1 MRKHRTFFFM
11 TMFATILVTSVMVL
25 IRHSFAQYPPCST
38 PDKLARTGGAT
49 WARNAPVT
57 VVINPDDFPTDAAQ
71 QAIRQAF
78 TTWQNAHTNSG
89 VTFTFTTGSN
99 PQGAMNSYYVHSG
112 PTTTGGNT
120 NIGYLGSPSTQG
132 NITTSVITVLDS
144 SITRA
149 ATLTNIMLH
158 EIGHSFGL
166 DDCLNCAPGSTMM
179 STYQAD
185 CYCPSF
191 PCDQTIKMLPSTV
204 CAGAVRP
211 FRVLENAMR
220 APSTYTEIIQRRR
233 QHQRRRRHPAWKMV
247 WNVPG
252 MVTAAA
258 TLVVNG
264 GLAKT
269 PTQEVALQPPVLANV
284 FRGIARRHL

>member
-25 IRHSFAQYPPCST
+25 IRHSFAQYPECST

-49 WARNAPVT
+49 WARNATVT
-57 VVINPDDFPTDAAQ
+57 VVINPNDFPTDAAQ

-89 VTFTFTTGSN
+89 VTFTFTTGSD
-99 PQGAMNSYYVHSG
+99 PQNAMNSYYVHSG

-120 NIGYLGSPSTQG
+120 NIGFLGSPSTQG
-132 NITTSVITVLDS
+132 NITTSVSTTLDS
-144 SITRA
+144 SLTRA

-158 EIGHSFGL
+158 EIGHTFGL
-166 DDCLNCAPGSTMM
+166 DDCMNCAPGSTVM

-191 PCDQTIKMLPSTV
+191 PCDQN
-204 CAGAVRP
+204 AP
-211 FRVLENAMR
+211 FNGMRWGCPPLQGPRENAMR
-220 APSTYTEIIQRRR
+220 APSTNTEIIQRQRR
-233 QHQRRRRHPAWKMV
+233 HQRRRQRPTMAALREPDK
-247 WNVPG
+247 NVSAETR
-252 MVTAAA
+252 VTMGSTTIGILRTVFACIIRPFSS
-258 TLVVNG
+258 TLR
-264 GLAKT
+264 
-269 PTQEVALQPPVLANV
+269 EMDS
-284 FRGIARRHL
+284 H